1 MKSANIAI
9 KIIGVGIGLVQL
21 IDILIH
27 AATSQLEPLRV
38 ASNLIILLWLAIT
51 ASGRLN
57 VKSLLT
63 AVVSI
68 TAYLILNLIFLAS
81 EGLTNPQQGGTLR
94 VTLFVLI
101 FITVALSGLFTY
113 LRGKS
118 S

>member
-63 AVVSI
+63 TVVSI
-68 TAYLILNLIFLAS
+68 TAYLILNMIFLAS
-81 EGLTNPQQGGTLR
+81 EGLTNPEQGGTLR
-94 VTLFVLI
+94 VALFTLV

-113 LRGKS
+113 IREKS
-118 S
+118 T